1 VVNNAVWDYSTLNY
15 AIPTVVPES
24 LEHQDVRLS
33 FDLMNTILGTWKR
46 FNMLVDGVSELALD
60 DDGRRIMT
68 DYVEE
73 LQLRQAEMNAEPCRA
88 GRIYPADL
96 NPSVS
101 N

>member
-1 VVNNAVWDYSTLNY
+1 MNNAVWDYSTLNY
-15 AIPTVVPES
+15 VVPTVVPDS

-46 FNMLVDGVSELALD
+46 FNMLLDGVSVLALD
-60 DDGRRIMT
+60 DAGRAIMD
-68 DYVEE
+68 DYVDE
-73 LQLRQAEMNAEPCRA
+73 LQIRQAEMNVESRRT